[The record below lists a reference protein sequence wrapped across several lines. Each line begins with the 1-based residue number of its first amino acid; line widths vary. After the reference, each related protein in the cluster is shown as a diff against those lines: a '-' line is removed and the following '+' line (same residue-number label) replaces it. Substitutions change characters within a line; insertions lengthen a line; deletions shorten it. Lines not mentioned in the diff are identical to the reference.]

1 MRSSIKITL
10 TIGMAAVISH
20 SVARDSVAH
29 TGHASPA
36 APSMGHGAEPHHAT
50 EAPPPNPGGFG
61 DGPLFVDSRFDTVG
75 RCRWRAT
82 SSDTATGG
90 TQALCEEGEFPFSS
104 GVFIGEYEQSD
115 HRGIVNLSPAW
126 WQNNG
131 VQNDGLLDGEGLS
144 DSHPQ
149 VHGEPPPDGVA
160 TENFDPDVSGSGVH
174 FENGT
179 GAPQRDNEIRT
190 LCCDDLPAKFGIG
203 ALTDCHYE
211 SAMVLVDP
219 ESDPA
224 LAGQYVASLA
234 CTEGRVTSG
243 GCHAQFLHDTGEWAL
258 TGSHPYVGGDPM
270 QMPSGAH
277 DSTPT
282 ETGWACRLD
291 QEPSMYS
298 DPDAYDEGIG
308 VTVLCCQ

>member
-1 MRSSIKITL
+1 MHSSFKIAITVGL
-10 TIGMAAVISH
+10 AAVVSH
-20 SVARDSVAH
+20 SHVRDSAAH
-29 TGHASPA
+29 SVHAHRSPVSPG
-36 APSMGHGAEPHHAT
+36 APTAPHAIDV
-50 EAPPPNPGGFG
+50 PVPNPGGLG
-61 DGPLFVDSRFDTVG
+61 GGTLLLDSPFDTVG
-75 RCRWRAT
+75 RCRWRGA
-82 SSDTATGG
+82 SSTTATGG
-90 TQALCEEGEFPFSS
+90 TQAVCEDGEFPFSS
-104 GVFIGEYEQSD
+104 GLFVGEYEQTD

-126 WQNNG
+126 WENNG
-131 VQNDGLLDGEGLS
+131 VQTDGLLDGEGLS
-144 DSHPQ
+144 DSHPE

-160 TENFDPDVSGSGVH
+160 TENFDPDWGGSGVH
-174 FENGT
+174 FELGT
-179 GAPQRDNEIRT
+179 GAPTRDNEIRT
-190 LCCDDLPAKFGIG
+190 LCCDDLPAKLGIG

-211 SAMVLVDP
+211 SALVLVDP

-234 CTEGRVTSG
+234 CSQGRVTSG